1 MQQKK
6 NILLT
11 LAAFILVAG
20 LYRLIPERP
29 LGFAPQ
35 IAMAL
40 FAGSVI
46 KNKKWAFAIP
56 LSSILIG
63 DILFELLYQ
72 NGLSAFGGFYEGQF
86 LNYLLFA
93 SITVI
98 GFLIQNQKI
107 GSIAAGSLAAP
118 TFYFLISN
126 FAVWISGGGFNRP
139 KTFEGLMTAYI
150 DGIPFYQG
158 SLMATLLFSAI
169 FFGTFILTQKNK
181 VVNTVIE

>member
-11 LAAFILVAG
+11 LAAFVIVAG
-20 LYRLIPERP
+20 LYRLIPGRP

-40 FAGSVI
+40 FAGAAI
-46 KNKKWAFAIP
+46 QNKKLAFVIP
-56 LSSILIG
+56 LSSMLIG
-63 DILFELLYQ
+63 DLFFELLFRSGY
-72 NGLSAFGGFYEGQF
+72 SAFGGFYEGQW

-93 SITVI
+93 GITLL
-98 GFLIQNQKI
+98 GFRIQTQKI
-107 GSIAAGSLAAP
+107 GSMVAGSLAAP

-139 KTFEGLMTAYI
+139 KTFEGLMTAYV

-158 SLMATLLFSAI
+158 SVMATLLFSAI
-169 FFGTFILTQKNK
+169 FFGTFLITRKSTLPTAA
-181 VVNTVIE
+181 